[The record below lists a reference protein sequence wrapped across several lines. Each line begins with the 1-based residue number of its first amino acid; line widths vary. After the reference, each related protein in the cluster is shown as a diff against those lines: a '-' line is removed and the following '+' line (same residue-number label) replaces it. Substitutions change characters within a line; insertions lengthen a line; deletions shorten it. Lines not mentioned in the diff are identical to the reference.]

1 MLAGTINCK
10 LGLDSLSVN
19 EKLKTVNERL
29 KTVNGRLLILP
40 EKKEETEN
48 GF

>member
-1 MLAGTINCK
+1 MKTY
-10 LGLDSLSVN
+10 SVN
-19 EKLKTVNERL
+19 ERLKTVNERL

-48 GF
+48 GFQGRQDRKFQG